1 MKTFFLSTILILMSI
16 TVSAQY
22 TEYDIEEAK
31 AKIEGQIESLNLNY
45 GQKTQFIEI
54 NEKYRQKLE
63 SIRNSNKTRFAKFQ
77 DLKKLSKEKDQ
88 EIKLLLNKE
97 QFKKYKL
104 YQKENKNKIRD
115 AFQMRNNN

>member
-1 MKTFFLSTILILMSI
+1 MKIFFLSTILILMSI

-54 NEKYRQKLE
+54 NEKYRLKLE
-63 SIRNSNKTRFAKFQ
+63 SIKNSDKTRFVKFQ
-77 DLKKLSKEKDQ
+77 DLKKLRKEKDK
-88 EIKLLLNKE
+88 EIKLILNE
-97 QFKKYKL
+97 DQFKIYKT
-104 YQKENKNKIRD
+104 YQEQSKDKKRA
-115 AFQMRNNN
+115 AFKVRNNN

>member
-77 DLKKLSKEKDQ
+77 DLKKLSKEKD
-88 EIKLLLNKE
+88 EEMKLLLNE
-97 QFKKYKL
+97 NQFKIYKT
-104 YQKENKNKIRD
+104 YQEQSRD
-115 AFQMRNNN
+115 KKRAAFKMRNNN

>member
-1 MKTFFLSTILILMSI
+1 MSTILILMSI

-77 DLKKLSKEKDQ
+77 DLKKLSKEKD
-88 EIKLLLNKE
+88 EKMKLLLNE
-97 QFKKYKL
+97 NQFKIYKT
-104 YQKENKNKIRD
+104 YQEQSRD
-115 AFQMRNNN
+115 KKRAAFKMRNNN